1 MKEIIGKQKYV
12 WLVVVCILAF
22 FANAGVLD
30 SDIMEA
36 RNLVTAGETAV
47 AYVGGGHNR
56 GRIA

>member
-36 RNLVTAGETAV
+36 RNLVTAREMV
-47 AYVGGGHNR
+47 EYDN
-56 GRIA
+56 